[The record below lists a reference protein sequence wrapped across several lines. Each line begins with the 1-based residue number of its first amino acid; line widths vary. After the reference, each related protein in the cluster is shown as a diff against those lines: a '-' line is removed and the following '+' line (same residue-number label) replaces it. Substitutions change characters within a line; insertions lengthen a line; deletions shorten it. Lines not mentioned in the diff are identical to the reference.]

1 MIAAPL
7 PAPVLAPLTQLLNW
21 LAWFVLLLCVARA
34 IFVGGQLAVRIYREE
49 AIEGFIGSLAAAALL
64 GMASA
69 LAIAILPT
77 T

>member
-1 MIAAPL
+1 MVIAEPL
-7 PAPVLAPLTQLLNW
+7 PAQVLAPLTQLVNW

-34 IFVGGQLAVRIYREE
+34 TFVGGQLALRIYREE

-64 GMASA
+64 GSASA

-77 T
+77 

>member
-1 MIAAPL
+1 MNAEPL
-7 PAPVLAPLTQLLNW
+7 PAQVLAPLTQLVNW

-34 IFVGGQLAVRIYREE
+34 TFVGGQLALRIYREE

-64 GMASA
+64 GSASA

-77 T
+77 

>member
-7 PAPVLAPLTQLLNW
+7 PAQVLAPLTQLLNW

-34 IFVGGQLAVRIYREE
+34 TFVGGQLAVRIYREE
-49 AIEGFIGSLAAAALL
+49 AIEGFIGSLVAAALL